1 LLEGTFVFWCLI
13 AWPALRHAGDAGA
26 LEARSDRPLIVL
38 AWTSLL
44 VALVSGIAWLF
55 VEASSVSGQ
64 PIATVLP
71 SGVITIVLTQ
81 TQFGQAWALRGAL
94 AIVLTVVLAVC
105 LLVRGRVRKLAG
117 WIGFVASVGL
127 MVSLAWAGH
136 AAATEGVPW
145 EWLHLPADLLH
156 LFATGAWLGAL
167 VPLALLLAHV
177 RSDAG
182 AGALSVARAATLR
195 FSVLG
200 ISCVGTLTVTG
211 IINTWFLSGSIPAL
225 VGTLYGQLLLLK
237 IALFIGIIA
246 LANIN
251 RSRLVPELAAA
262 ASDAALRLRA
272 VGKVSRNAFV
282 EASAGVLVLAIVGII
297 GTLPPGLHTE
307 PRWPFPFQI
316 DLNEIAIRMQAVLDV
331 VAGLFVLCL
340 VASAIAADRKRY
352 RVVAVS
358 VAGLVLCGAVG
369 AIALVPGI
377 EPAYPTT
384 YYTPTQPYAAPS
396 ISRGMPLYAANC
408 TQCHGVE
415 GRGDGPLAASL
426 PIRPADL
433 TEPHL
438 FAHKVGDIFWWV
450 SNGKAN
456 GVMPGF
462 ADKLTPDQRWD
473 LINFVLARTAGIL
486 TGATRSQIGT
496 AAAPPLPDFAFEQQ
510 GAQNTLLQSLK
521 NGPVLLV
528 LSSPQA
534 PLARLARLQAAG
546 VHVIAVDM
554 APAAKTAQ
562 VVGVS
567 DDVRATLALF
577 RSPRDGGETELLL
590 DRNAGVRARWTAS
603 EAGGLADTATLQA
616 DTERVARIPVA
627 APNHA
632 GHAH

>member
-1 LLEGTFVFWCLI
+1 
-13 AWPALRHAGDAGA
+13 
-26 LEARSDRPLIVL
+26 L

-44 VALVSGIAWLF
+44 VAIATGTAWLF

-71 SGVITIVLTQ
+71 SGVVTIVLTQ

-94 AIVLTVVLAVC
+94 AIVLAIVLAVF
-105 LLVRGRVRKLAG
+105 LLVRGRGRKLAG
-117 WIGFVASVGL
+117 WTGLVASVGL

-195 FSVLG
+195 FSTLG
-200 ISCVGTLTVTG
+200 IICVATLTVTG
-211 IINTWFLSGSIPAL
+211 IVNTWFLSGSIPAL

-237 IALFIGIIA
+237 VALFVGIIA
-246 LANIN
+246 LADVN
-251 RSRLVPELAAA
+251 RRRLVPELASAT
-262 ASDAALRLRA
+262 SDAALRLRA
-272 VGKVSRNAFV
+272 VGKVSRNAFS
-282 EASAGVLVLAIVGII
+282 EAGVGVLVIAIVGIMGI
-297 GTLPPGLHTE
+297 LPPGLHTE

-316 DLNEIAIRMQAVLDV
+316 DLNEIAIRMQKVLDV

-340 VASAIAADRKRY
+340 IASAIAADRKRY
-352 RVVAVS
+352 RVMAAS
-358 VAGLVLCGAVG
+358 VVGVVLCGGVG
-369 AIALVPGI
+369 AIALAPGI

-384 YYTPTQPYAAPS
+384 YYTPTQAYAAPS

-408 TQCHGVE
+408 TQCHGIE

-450 SNGKAN
+450 SNGRAN

-462 ADKLTPDQRWD
+462 ASKLTPDQRWD

-486 TGATRSQIGT
+486 TDATGSQIST

-521 NGPVLLV
+521 NGPALLV
-528 LSSPQA
+528 LFSSQA
-534 PLARLARLQAAG
+534 PLARLERLQAAG
-546 VHVIAVDM
+546 VHAIAVDM
-554 APAAKTAQ
+554 APAAKTALA
-562 VVGVS
+562 VGVS
-567 DDVRATLALF
+567 DDVRAALALF
-577 RSPRDGGETELLL
+577 RSPKDGGETELLL
-590 DRNAGVRARWTAS
+590 DRNAGVRARWTAG
-603 EAGGLADTATLQA
+603 EAGGLPDAATLQA

>member
-1 LLEGTFVFWCLI
+1 MS
-13 AWPALRHAGDAGA
+13 A
-26 LEARSDRPLIVL
+26 
-38 AWTSLL
+38 
-44 VALVSGIAWLF
+44 
-55 VEASSVSGQ
+55 Q

-94 AIVLTVVLAVC
+94 VLVLVVC
-105 LLVRGRVRKLAG
+105 LLVRGRGRRLAG
-117 WIGFVASVGL
+117 WIGLAASAAL
-127 MVSLAWAGH
+127 TVSLAWAGH

-156 LFATGAWLGAL
+156 LLATGAWLGAL
-167 VPLALLLAHV
+167 VPLALLLAHA
-177 RSDAG
+177 RSDGG
-182 AGALSVARAATLR
+182 AEALSVARAATLR
-195 FSVLG
+195 FSTLG
-200 ISCVGTLTVTG
+200 ITCVGTLTVTG
-211 IINTWFLSGSIPAL
+211 VVNTWFLSGSIPAL

-237 IALFIGIIA
+237 IALFVGIIA
-246 LANIN
+246 LANVN
-251 RSRLVPELAAA
+251 RSRLVPALAAA
-262 ASDAALRLRA
+262 ASDAAVRLRA
-272 VGKVSRNAFV
+272 VAKVSRNAFT
-282 EASAGVLVLAIVGII
+282 EASVGVLVIAIVGVI

-307 PRWPFPFQI
+307 PSWPFPFRI
-316 DLNEIAIRMQAVLDV
+316 DLNEIAIGMQKVLDV
-331 VAGLFVLCL
+331 ATVFFVLCL
-340 VASAIAADRKRY
+340 VAGAIAADRKHY
-352 RVVAVS
+352 RAMAAS
-358 VAGLVLCGAVG
+358 VAGVVLCGG
-369 AIALVPGI
+369 AGALVLAPGI
-377 EPAYPTT
+377 VTAYPTT
-384 YYTPTQPYAAPS
+384 YYAPTQPYAAPS

-408 TQCHGVE
+408 TKCHGAE
-415 GRGDGPLAASL
+415 GRGDGPLAGSL

-438 FAHKVGDIFWWV
+438 FAHSVGDIFWWV
-450 SNGKAN
+450 SNGRAN

-486 TGATRSQIGT
+486 TDATSSQIST

-510 GAQNTLLQSLK
+510 GAQNTLRQSLK

-534 PLARLARLQAAG
+534 PLARLARLQDAG
-546 VHVIAVDM
+546 VHAIAVDM
-554 APAAKTAQ
+554 AAAAKTAQ

-577 RSPRDGGETELLL
+577 RSPNDGGETELLL
-590 DRNAGVRARWTAS
+590 DRNASVRARWTAS
-603 EAGGLADTATLQA
+603 GAGGLADTATLQA

-627 APNHA
+627 AANHA